1 MGLFD
6 MSKGSGVGFVKIKNT
21 QNFTNEDL
29 LNKLSEIK
37 VSFGV
42 PQMGDIKGTQSV
54 MYKKVSEKFDVFVR
68 VDGNSVIMGKIG
80 TDGVSSVGT
89 ALSMMVDMFA
99 FDGAKDEGTS
109 KADRAVDELGEI
121 IKKLEA
127 GEVVKESNVTA
138 SVNTS
143 TGDAIAY
150 FMDQKILSINPKFDI
165 YTDKH
170 EPVYHVDGNIT
181 RLDFKVKNSAG
192 AEVAEIKKKLI
203 AILPEYTILQNGSE
217 VGQLKKKL
225 KLTSPELVGT
235 LNGQEF
241 KLQGDLMGF
250 NFDVM
255 LGGKC
260 IGRIDT
266 AQTIW
271 ADCYRIQILDEN
283 YKDLM
288 IAIAVI
294 CDNVV
299 DASKS

>member
-21 QNFTNEDL
+21 QNFTNQDL
-29 LNKLSEIK
+29 LDKLSGIK
-37 VSFGV
+37 VSFGT

-54 MYKKVSEKFDVFVR
+54 MYKNVSEKFDVFVR
-68 VDGNSVIMGKIG
+68 VDGNSVIIGKIG

-99 FDGAKDEGTS
+99 FDGAKDDGTS

-127 GEVVKESNVTA
+127 GESVTESNVAA

-143 TGDAIAY
+143 SGEAIAY
-150 FMDQKILSINPKFDI
+150 YMDQKILSINPKFDI
-165 YTDKH
+165 YTEQH

-192 AEVAEIKKKLI
+192 MEVAEIKKKLI
-203 AILPEYTILQNGSE
+203 AILPEYTILQKGNEIGM
-217 VGQLKKKL
+217 LKKKL

-250 NFDVM
+250 NFDVFV
-255 LGGKC
+255 GSKS

-271 ADCYRIQILDEN
+271 ADCYRIQILDES

>member
-1 MGLFD
+1 
-6 MSKGSGVGFVKIKNT
+6 
-21 QNFTNEDL
+21 
-29 LNKLSEIK
+29 
-37 VSFGV
+37 
-42 PQMGDIKGTQSV
+42 
-54 MYKKVSEKFDVFVR
+54 
-68 VDGNSVIMGKIG
+68 
-80 TDGVSSVGT
+80 
-89 ALSMMVDMFA
+89 MMVDMFA

-127 GEVVKESNVTA
+127 GEAVKESNATA

-143 TGDAIAY
+143 TGSVIAY

-165 YTDKH
+165 YTEQH
-170 EPVYHVDGNIT
+170 EPVYHVDGNLT
-181 RLDFKVKNSAG
+181 RLGFKVKNSAG

-203 AILPEYTILQNGSE
+203 AILPEYTLLQNGSE
-217 VGQLKKKL
+217 IGKLKKKF

-299 DASKS
+299 DSSNS

>member
-6 MSKGSGVGFVKIKNT
+6 LSKGSGVGFVKIKNT
-21 QNFTNEDL
+21 QNFTNQDL
-29 LNKLSEIK
+29 LDKLSGIK
-37 VSFGV
+37 VSFGE

-68 VDGNSVIMGKIG
+68 VDGSNVIMGKIG

-143 TGDAIAY
+143 TGSAIAY

-165 YTDKH
+165 YTEQH

-181 RLDFKVKNSAG
+181 RLNFKVKNSDG

-203 AILPEYTILQNGSE
+203 AILPEFTILQNGSE
-217 VGQLKKKL
+217 IGKLKKKL

-250 NFDVM
+250 NFDV
-255 LGGKC
+255 LVGGKC
-260 IGRIDT
+260 VGRIDT

-271 ADCYRIQILDEN
+271 ADCYRIQILDES
-283 YKDLM
+283 YKELM

-299 DASKS
+299 DSSNS

>member
-192 AEVAEIKKKLI
+192 TEVAEIKKKLI

-255 LGGKC
+255 LDGKC

>member
-6 MSKGSGVGFVKIKNT
+6 MSKGSGVGFAKVKNT
-21 QNFTNEDL
+21 QNFTNQDL
-29 LNKLSEIK
+29 LDKLSEIK

-42 PQMGDIKGTQSV
+42 PVMGDIKGTQSV

-68 VDGNSVIMGKIG
+68 VDGSNVIMGKIG
-80 TDGVSSVGT
+80 TDGVSSAAT
-89 ALSMMVDMFA
+89 AVNMMLDMFA
-99 FDGAKDEGTS
+99 FDGAKDAGTS
-109 KADRAVDELGEI
+109 AADRAVDELVEI
-121 IKKLEA
+121 IKKLET

-143 TGDAIAY
+143 TGDAIAFY
-150 FMDQKILSINPKFDI
+150 MDQKLLSINPKFDI
-165 YTDKH
+165 YTEQH

-181 RLDFKVKNSAG
+181 RLDFKVKNMDG
-192 AEVAEIKKKLI
+192 VEVAEIKKKLI
-203 AILPEYTILQNGSE
+203 AVLPEYTILQNGSE
-217 VGQLKKKL
+217 IGKLKKKF

-235 LNGQEF
+235 LNGFEF

-255 LGGKC
+255 LSGKC

-271 ADCYRIQILDEN
+271 ADCYRIQILDEG
-283 YKDLM
+283 YKDIM

>member
-6 MSKGSGVGFVKIKNT
+6 MSKGSGVGFAKVKNT
-21 QNFTNEDL
+21 QNFTNQDL
-29 LNKLSEIK
+29 LDKLSEVK

-42 PQMGDIKGTQSV
+42 PVMGDIKGTQSV

-68 VDGNSVIMGKIG
+68 VDGSNIIMGKIG
-80 TDGVSSVGT
+80 TDGVSSAAT
-89 ALSMMVDMFA
+89 AVNMMLDMFA
-99 FDGAKDEGTS
+99 FDGAKDAGTS
-109 KADRAVDELGEI
+109 TADRAVDELVEI

-127 GEVVKESNVTA
+127 GEAVKESNVTA

-143 TGDAIAY
+143 TGDAISFY
-150 FMDQKILSINPKFDI
+150 MDQKLLSINPKFDI
-165 YTDKH
+165 FTENH

-181 RLDFKVKNSAG
+181 RLDFKVKNMNG
-192 AEVAEIKKKLI
+192 VEVAEIKKKLI
-203 AILPEYTILQNGSE
+203 AVLPEYTILQNGSE
-217 VGQLKKKL
+217 IGKLKKKL
-225 KLTSPELVGT
+225 KLTSHELVGT
-235 LNGQEF
+235 LNGFEF

-255 LGGKC
+255 LNGKC

-271 ADCYRIQILDEN
+271 ADCYRIQVLDEN
-283 YKDLM
+283 YQDLM

>member
-21 QNFTNEDL
+21 QNYTNQDL
-29 LNKLSEIK
+29 LDKLSGIK
-37 VSFGV
+37 VSFGT

-80 TDGVSSVGT
+80 TDGVSSMAT
-89 ALSMMVDMFA
+89 AMSMMVDMFA

-121 IKKLEA
+121 IKKLET
-127 GEVVKESNVTA
+127 GETVTESNVTA

-143 TGDAIAY
+143 SGKAIEY
-150 FMDQKILSINPKFDI
+150 YMDQKILSINPKFDI
-165 YTDKH
+165 YTEQH

-192 AEVAEIKKKLI
+192 MEVAEIKKKLI
-203 AILPEYTILQNGSE
+203 AILPEYTILQNGNE
-217 VGQLKKKL
+217 IGMLKKKL

-250 NFDVM
+250 NFDV
-255 LGGKC
+255 LVGSKS

-271 ADCYRIQILDEN
+271 ADCYRIQILDES

-299 DASKS
+299 DSSKS

>member
-21 QNFTNEDL
+21 QNFTNQDL
-29 LNKLSEIK
+29 LDKLSGIK
-37 VSFGV
+37 VSFGE

-68 VDGNSVIMGKIG
+68 VDGSNVIMGKIG

-127 GEVVKESNVTA
+127 GEAVKESNATA

-143 TGDAIAY
+143 TGSVIAY

-165 YTDKH
+165 YTEQH
-170 EPVYHVDGNIT
+170 EPVYHVDGNLT
-181 RLDFKVKNSAG
+181 RLGFKVKNSAG

-203 AILPEYTILQNGSE
+203 AILPEYTLLQNGSE
-217 VGQLKKKL
+217 IGKLKKKF

-235 LNGQEF
+235 LHGQEF

-299 DASKS
+299 DSSNS

>member
-6 MSKGSGVGFVKIKNT
+6 LSKGSGVGFVKIKNT
-21 QNFTNEDL
+21 QNFTNQDL
-29 LNKLSEIK
+29 LDKLSGIK
-37 VSFGV
+37 VSFGE

-68 VDGNSVIMGKIG
+68 VDGSNVIMGKIG

-89 ALSMMVDMFA
+89 AISMMVDMFA

-127 GEVVKESNVTA
+127 GEAVKESNVTA

-143 TGDAIAY
+143 TGSAIAY

-165 YTDKH
+165 YTEQH

-203 AILPEYTILQNGSE
+203 AILPEFTILQNGSE
-217 VGQLKKKL
+217 IGKLKKKL

-271 ADCYRIQILDEN
+271 ADCYRIQILDEG

-299 DASKS
+299 DSSNS

>member
-1 MGLFD
+1 
-6 MSKGSGVGFVKIKNT
+6 
-21 QNFTNEDL
+21 
-29 LNKLSEIK
+29 
-37 VSFGV
+37 
-42 PQMGDIKGTQSV
+42 

-68 VDGNSVIMGKIG
+68 VDGSNIIMGKIG
-80 TDGVSSVGT
+80 TDGVSSAAT
-89 ALSMMVDMFA
+89 AVNMMLDMFA
-99 FDGAKDEGTS
+99 FDGAKDAGTS
-109 KADRAVDELGEI
+109 TADRAVDELVEI

-127 GEVVKESNVTA
+127 GEPVKESNVTA

-150 FMDQKILSINPKFDI
+150 YMDQKLLSINPKFDI
-165 YTDKH
+165 YTEQH

-181 RLDFKVKNSAG
+181 RLDFKVKNMNG
-192 AEVAEIKKKLI
+192 VEVAEIKKKLI
-203 AILPEYTILQNGSE
+203 AVLPEYTLLQNGSE
-217 VGQLKKKL
+217 IGKLKKKL

-235 LNGQEF
+235 LNGFEF

-255 LGGKC
+255 LSGKC

-271 ADCYRIQILDEN
+271 ADCYRIQVLDEN

-288 IAIAVI
+288 VAIAVI